1 VGLQLSSPLRLT
13 VVVVPLAWAVGL
25 QEGVEENNEFT
36 SNMASLIHFM
46 GKPTGDYS
54 TSYNNNTVGAYSS

>member
-1 VGLQLSSPLRLT
+1 
-13 VVVVPLAWAVGL
+13 L

-46 GKPTGDYS
+46 GMPTGDYS
-54 TSYNNNTVGAYSS
+54 TSYNNGTVGGLNVASLRPLRLSLNSRP

>member
-1 VGLQLSSPLRLT
+1 V
-13 VVVVPLAWAVGL
+13 AVGL

-46 GKPTGDYS
+46 GMPTGDYS
-54 TSYNNNTVGAYSS
+54 TSYNNGTVGVLSVAFCT